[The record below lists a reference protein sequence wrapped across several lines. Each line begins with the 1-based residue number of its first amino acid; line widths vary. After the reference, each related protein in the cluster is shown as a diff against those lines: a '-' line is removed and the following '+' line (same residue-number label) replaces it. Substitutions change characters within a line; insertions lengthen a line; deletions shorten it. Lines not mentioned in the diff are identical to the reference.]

1 MTAAGWQTGMHQR
14 HGSVESGGG
23 RNAQASLSG
32 MQRRT
37 LSGSNAATES
47 EGGGEKGAGNGADSA
62 AATHC
67 NRFDLAEAVSD
78 SIFEAAGGEALLGSL
93 NAKDRITHLVTQHN
107 WHPMV
112 ALKVS
117 ESFGTA
123 EQARVALRGVW
134 EEGASPGASSLL
146 ALYDDAL
153 RKFKHNGFL
162 GYWIMDTLYPLGAWK
177 TISYFQLSLLI
188 ADIRQLLSDLGV
200 TQVSFAYI
208 LGLF

>member
-1 MTAAGWQTGMHQR
+1 MTAAAWKTGMHQR
-14 HGSVESGGG
+14 HGSGGG
-23 RNAQASLSG
+23 RNALASLSG